1 MLGKINTRMSFL
13 QDQKKADRIEALL
26 DKANKGE
33 FVSQS
38 DIDAVSIDF
47 DGNYSPSD
55 LKSEQAKSDISR
67 AVSRLRLSED
77 VGEKP
82 ERRAKRMLLEVAGL
96 ASDPERLT
104 SYLSSP
110 QNYSAFKAGTKDD
123 LNTVDYMSSQ
133 EKSQLES
140 LIKNTFNAS
149 AIAAYKRGENYS
161 NKDLQRVY
169 KDLTGE
175 RLSFTA
181 AQKKAADKAEQVN
194 DAIAPSEEYLSA
206 YYETRN
212 KYRRAS

>member
-1 MLGKINTRMSFL
+1 
-13 QDQKKADRIEALL
+13 
-26 DKANKGE
+26 
-33 FVSQS
+33 
-38 DIDAVSIDF
+38 
-47 DGNYSPSD
+47 
-55 LKSEQAKSDISR
+55 
-67 AVSRLRLSED
+67 
-77 VGEKP
+77 
-82 ERRAKRMLLEVAGL
+82 
-96 ASDPERLT
+96 
-104 SYLSSP
+104 
-110 QNYSAFKAGTKDD
+110 
-123 LNTVDYMSSQ
+123 MSSQ

-169 KDLTGE
+169 KDLTGK
-175 RLSFTA
+175 RLSLTA